1 MFMAFRRTLKT
12 MFRFRSITVIRIF
25 ISSTAILAAS
35 MMSPVHSEAQ
45 SIGFSGQAI
54 GWATLNPAD
63 PFQFQGG
70 LRYIPELS
78 FSVPLG
84 KYTLDG
90 EFSANLWGT
99 GTYQEG
105 APEDWDYDLS
115 PYRMWVRFSGDQF
128 ELRAGLQ
135 KINFGSAQMFRP
147 LMWFDRID
155 PRDPL
160 QLTDGVYGLLGRYY
174 FLNNASIWL
183 WALYGEDKTKGWETF
198 PTVKNTIE
206 YGGRVQVPLFTGE
219 IGASYH
225 HRTADPR
232 SIAYDTVFQAAASPE
247 NRFGL
252 DMKMD
257 LAVGFWLE
265 GALIHQDL
273 IYTDLEHTSMLNAGL
288 DYTFGLGSGLSVMTE
303 GFGYLKGKKL
313 LGANETLYFGLFS
326 VSYPINIIHSINAM
340 VFYDFSNKG
349 LYRFINYSM
358 TFDSWTFYLMGFWN
372 PETYNLY
379 NLETRA
385 TLYGG
390 WGFQLMAVFN
400 H

>member
-1 MFMAFRRTLKT
+1 MKIVGPKYGLRMAAMMASLLLPGQLK
-12 MFRFRSITVIRIF
+12 
-25 ISSTAILAAS
+25 
-35 MMSPVHSEAQ
+35 AQ
-45 SIGFSGQAI
+45 SLEFSGQAI
-54 GWATLNPAD
+54 GWATINPAD
-63 PFQFQGG
+63 PFQVQGG

-84 KYTLDG
+84 QFTLDG
-90 EFSANLWGT
+90 EFSVNLWGT
-99 GTYQEG
+99 GTHQESTV
-105 APEDWDYDLS
+105 PQWDYDLS
-115 PYRMWVRFSGDQF
+115 PYRMWLRFSGNQF

-135 KINFGSAQMFRP
+135 KINFGSAQLFRP

-183 WALYGEDKTKGWETF
+183 WGLYGEDNTKGWEVF

-206 YGGRVQVPLFTGE
+206 YGGRVQLPLFTGE

-232 SIAYDTVFQAAASPE
+232 SIAFDTVFQEDPSPE
-247 NRFGL
+247 NRFAV

-265 GALIHQDL
+265 AAVIHQQL
-273 IYTDLEHTSMLNAGL
+273 AFTSLEHTSMLNAGI
-288 DYTFGLGSGLSVMTE
+288 DYTFGLGNGLSVMTE
-303 GFGYLKGKKL
+303 GFGYLQGKHL
-313 LGANETLYFGLFS
+313 LEANKKSWFGLLS
-326 VSYPINIIHSINAM
+326 LSYPINIIHSLSAM
-340 VFYDFSNKG
+340 VFYDFSKEN
-349 LYRFINYSM
+349 LYRFINYSI
-358 TFDSWTFYLMGFWN
+358 TFDKWTFYFMGFWN
-372 PETYNLY
+372 PETYQLY
-379 NLETRA
+379 NIETQG

-390 WGFQLMAVFN
+390 WGFQFMAVFN

>member
-1 MFMAFRRTLKT
+1 MLTGALL
-12 MFRFRSITVIRIF
+12 VACLLND
-25 ISSTAILAAS
+25 STIAQ
-35 MMSPVHSEAQ
+35 PVELN
-45 SIGFSGQAI
+45 GQAI

-63 PFQFQGG
+63 PFQVQGG

-84 KYTLDG
+84 QFTLDG
-90 EFSANLWGT
+90 EFSINLWGN
-99 GTYQEG
+99 GTHQEG
-105 APEDWDYDLS
+105 VAPLWDYDVS
-115 PYRMWVRFSGDQF
+115 PYRAWLRFSGDQF

-135 KINFGSAQMFRP
+135 KINFGSAQLYRP
-147 LMWFDRID
+147 LMWFDRMD

-183 WALYGEDKTKGWETF
+183 WGLYGEDKTKGWETF
-198 PTVKNTIE
+198 PTVKNTVE
-206 YGGRVQVPLFTGE
+206 YGGRVQLPLFTGE

-232 SIAYDTVFQAAASPE
+232 SIAFDTVFQEDPTPE
-247 NRFGL
+247 NRFAV

-257 LAVGFWLE
+257 LVVGFWLE
-265 GALIHQDL
+265 AAVIHQDL
-273 IYTDLEHTSMLNAGL
+273 GFTSLEHTSMLNAGL
-288 DYTFGLGSGLSVMTE
+288 DYTFGLGNGLSVMTE
-303 GFGYLKGKKL
+303 AFGYLQGNHFLEANKKSW
-313 LGANETLYFGLFS
+313 FGLLS
-326 VSYPINIIHSINAM
+326 LSYPISIVHSVSTM
-340 VFYDFSNKG
+340 VFYDFSSEN

-358 TFDSWTFYLMGFWN
+358 TFDNWTFYVMGFWN
-372 PETYNLY
+372 PDTYQLY
-379 NLETRA
+379 NIETRN

-390 WGFQLMAVFN
+390 WGLQLMVVFN